1 MSDII
6 EFPGEFIT
14 PEQRERGRWI
24 NIGFLA
30 AVLPGTERQY
40 WQIFF
45 NRLLET
51 TFADVRDDAPYDD
64 PAAAVKRLLKTLA
77 NPDDPI
83 RKKASEDTFERMFN
97 DANKGK
103 FPDGAGS

>member
-14 PEQRERGRWI
+14 PEQRERARWV
-24 NIGFLA
+24 NVGFLA
-30 AVLPGTERQY
+30 AVLPGTDRQH

-45 NRLLET
+45 NQLLET
-51 TFADVRDDAPYDD
+51 SFADVPHDAPYDD

-83 RKKASEDTFERMFN
+83 RRKASEDTFARMF
-97 DANKGK
+97 DEVGKSPKGETR
-103 FPDGAGS
+103 